1 MLNTFLAEQA
11 QKQARLMQHQVKK
24 NRQTK
29 DVAIQCTRSPRTVEV
44 AVQTDTIEF
53 LSHHSWSSARTLFN
67 EFVSKSI
74 VSAIQYIV
82 VSSAY
87 R

>member
-11 QKQARLMQHQVKK
+11 QKQARLMQHRVKK

-44 AVQTDTIEF
+44 AVQTDIPDIMEDP
-53 LSHHSWSSARTLFN
+53 
-67 EFVSKSI
+67 
-74 VSAIQYIV
+74 
-82 VSSAY
+82 
-87 R
+87 